1 MTEVPELRV
10 PVAGSLSAK
19 IIRACRAHAQC
30 PLECPERIVEDQ
42 GVIASFDNR
51 PRASWWARLFKK
63 EGVR

>member
-1 MTEVPELRV
+1 VTEVPELRV
-10 PVAGSLSAK
+10 P
-19 IIRACRAHAQC
+19 
-30 PLECPERIVEDQ
+30 ECPERIVEDQ